1 MRTRFRAPGHTWRS
15 GDLTVTPVRARQRHR
30 SLRITLTSRDG
41 ETIVFEV
48 QDRDIYRLA
57 NSITSQIEACR
68 AMGIV
73 DS

>member
-1 MRTRFRAPGHTWRS
+1 MRARFKAPSHQWRS
-15 GDLTVTPVRARQRHR
+15 GELTVTPVRVRKRHR

-57 NSITSQIEACR
+57 NSITSQIEACG
-68 AMGIV
+68 ATGVV